1 MLSVY
6 TDYRFMLMSTGTT
19 VVARIGGAFHSLEQR
34 LPGNP
39 QNDTPYRGP
48 ICDEQNPRRPLRM
61 ELVEGPSDKAPA
73 TMQYNSVGIAYVSLQ
88 WIFTAIALLAVTL
101 RLYSRTLLTR
111 SVGSDDFLIAIAFVL
126 NVAVT
131 ISDFKAFENGWSQHE
146 SHLPSEM
153 YAIEQKWEF
162 IGYIQAYIAFFFI
175 RASIGLFVLR
185 LLPSYKKWQQRVVCV
200 VLLVN
205 FAVTAYTCIMF
216 GVSCIPFKANWEDVP
231 NAKCFSKDLLAT
243 TNQINAALACACDI
257 AIALVPQFLLWGV
270 QMKKRTKRQLNIIFG
285 LGLVTALLS
294 IGRAATLTKQAL
306 TEDTTW
312 NMVPSY
318 YLTMFEDKLGII
330 FACAPALRQFWA
342 YRTRTN
348 TFLPSKQQQYPNQD
362 FEKMRSRINLRD
374 IFWYRKAH
382 PVGDRV
388 FEATPIFRSKSPPPS
403 SDDPERPKKI
413 NSSILDIWENKIKH
427 ALSSSHDQKSTSWSP
442 SEGSKPISSKI
453 STEKRFPNPPNPD
466 NRAVRKPPSARRW
479 GTFSRRPESPGGS
492 SRETFLL
499 SDSGAGTSAAMT
511 TRDNQDDDASNEM
524 KATSGSQMYKRL
536 KKLIKL
542 AAETADTAG
551 KSSYPQFFYSL
562 DRNLEDVDTFYNK
575 KYSDAA
581 RRLKLL
587 QDRYGRATESPNTLD
602 KDELEDLMG
611 ALLELRGQL
620 RKLQW
625 YGEVNRRGFIKIT
638 KKLDKKVGHLS
649 TQRRYLETKVDPKD
663 FATNLALSET
673 VSSINDWLSL
683 LGDIKIPDDASSTHS
698 AHSIQRV
705 SSKAVPD
712 LPASLLESIDQA
724 LRTDNAEKLLKI
736 IGEANLGPE
745 DSPKTLSPVLA
756 QNLLQRAI
764 AYRSKNCIDKV
775 LDHVETMEDEDDINR
790 RNCIH
795 RLVVSMGRSM
805 SGEEH
810 DGEADSP
817 RYLAIDQS
825 QFITPAAPPMLGPPL
840 SFHKELDGITRLSR
854 DDKSVI
860 ILRYLLEKLRLHQR
874 NALQATDSYGRM
886 PLHYAA
892 QYGFVVICQI
902 IISHMQTWG
911 LFEIRDGVDAPFW
924 PDADGLAPLQLSVI
938 GGHYLTARVL
948 LESEDWR
955 GINDRKAAVQKHMSR
970 SGEILALATK
980 SNFVAI
986 VQLLAEAGVDLDYQ
1000 DDQGETALHLAA
1012 RFGHVECA
1020 GMLLKGCDTRQAN
1033 IELAENV
1040 FGWTPLFIASV
1051 EGHFS
1056 IVELLVDAKADV
1068 DKADSSGWTAQ
1079 EHAALRGHIEIAEKL
1094 ATSALTTEKWESK
1107 NSPTVPSSFAGFTG
1121 GNLEKKAKRMANGT
1135 GNTAVSVTEPVKT
1148 FGHRYLTKESMI
1160 LVSLGSMDMRKSVQA
1175 VSLDR
1180 IPLKSAHTTQLD
1192 TALSIV
1198 VSATGADGEPSI
1210 IDLPV
1215 QDNISTEPIVFTAT
1229 EATKVKLLFDI
1240 VHTYAGNSNQV
1251 VGRGVAILSSI
1262 KPSIGTQRITLQG
1275 DVAVPIVAASTLD
1288 VIGSVNFNFLIIKP
1302 FSHPK
1307 MTITENQ
1314 TYWKSMSSTMVIGHR
1329 GLGKNV
1335 AARRSLQLGENTIQS
1350 FIAAANLGASYVE
1363 FDVQLTKDHVPVI
1376 YHDFLVSETGIDAPV
1391 HTLTLEQFLHINDT
1405 RTPRVSRPTSP
1416 VAKHR
1421 DLQEIKTTDTR
1432 RHRSMSLGYTTREGD
1447 TDMSERMKH
1456 TRDFK
1461 EKGFKG
1467 NSRGNF
1473 IQAPFTTLEEM
1484 FKKLPQH
1491 VGFNIEMKY
1500 PMLHESE
1507 EQEMDTYAV
1516 ELNSFVDT
1524 VLTKV
1529 YDLGHDRPIIFSSF
1543 NPDICLLLSFKQ
1555 PSIPVLFLT
1564 DAGTCPVGDIR
1575 ASSLQEAVRF
1585 ASRWNLLGI
1594 VAAAEPLVLCPRLV
1608 KVVKESGL
1616 VCVSYGTANNDG
1628 EKVKLQVD
1636 EGIDAVIVDSVLAIR
1651 KGLTGRDRERDGV
1664 ANGAVNGVAIGVAD
1678 GVKVA

>member
-1 MLSVY
+1 MKFGRNLPRNQVPEWA
-6 TDYRFMLMSTGTT
+6 ST
-19 VVARIGGAFHSLEQR
+19 
-34 LPGNP
+34 
-39 QNDTPYRGP
+39 
-48 ICDEQNPRRPLRM
+48 
-61 ELVEGPSDKAPA
+61 
-73 TMQYNSVGIAYVSLQ
+73 
-88 WIFTAIALLAVTL
+88 
-101 RLYSRTLLTR
+101 
-111 SVGSDDFLIAIAFVL
+111 
-126 NVAVT
+126 
-131 ISDFKAFENGWSQHE
+131 
-146 SHLPSEM
+146 
-153 YAIEQKWEF
+153 
-162 IGYIQAYIAFFFI
+162 YIK
-175 RASIGLFVLR
+175 
-185 LLPSYKKWQQRVVCV
+185 YK
-200 VLLVN
+200 
-205 FAVTAYTCIMF
+205 
-216 GVSCIPFKANWEDVP
+216 S
-231 NAKCFSKDLLAT
+231 
-243 TNQINAALACACDI
+243 
-257 AIALVPQFLLWGV
+257 
-270 QMKKRTKRQLNIIFG
+270 
-285 LGLVTALLS
+285 
-294 IGRAATLTKQAL
+294 
-306 TEDTTW
+306 
-312 NMVPSY
+312 
-318 YLTMFEDKLGII
+318 
-330 FACAPALRQFWA
+330 
-342 YRTRTN
+342 
-348 TFLPSKQQQYPNQD
+348 
-362 FEKMRSRINLRD
+362 
-374 IFWYRKAH
+374 
-382 PVGDRV
+382 
-388 FEATPIFRSKSPPPS
+388 
-403 SDDPERPKKI
+403 
-413 NSSILDIWENKIKH
+413 
-427 ALSSSHDQKSTSWSP
+427 
-442 SEGSKPISSKI
+442 
-453 STEKRFPNPPNPD
+453 
-466 NRAVRKPPSARRW
+466 
-479 GTFSRRPESPGGS
+479 
-492 SRETFLL
+492 
-499 SDSGAGTSAAMT
+499 
-511 TRDNQDDDASNEM
+511 
-524 KATSGSQMYKRL
+524 L

-542 AAETADTAG
+542 AADTADTAG
-551 KSSYPQFFYSL
+551 KSSFPREWFFYSL

-649 TQRRYLETKVDPKD
+649 TQRRYLETKVDPKN

-673 VSSINDWLSL
+673 VNSINDWLSL

-712 LPASLLESIDQA
+712 LPTSLLESIDQA

-736 IGEANLGPE
+736 TGEANLGPE
-745 DSPKTLSPVLA
+745 DSPKTLPPVLA

-840 SFHKELDGITRLSR
+840 SFHKELDGISRLSR

-860 ILRYLLEKLRLHQR
+860 ILRYLLEKLRPHQR

-902 IISHMQTWG
+902 IISHMQAWG

-1020 GMLLKGCDTRQAN
+1020 RMLLKGCDTRQAN

-1051 EGHFS
+1051 EGHFC

-1107 NSPTVPSSFAGFTG
+1107 NSPTVSSSFAGFTG
-1121 GNLEKKAKRMANGT
+1121 GNLEKKARRMANGT
-1135 GNTAVSVTEPVKT
+1135 GNPAVSVTEPVKT

-1229 EATKVKLLFDI
+1229 EPTKVKLLFDI

-1251 VGRGVAILSSI
+1251 VGRGVALLSSI

-1302 FSHPK
+1302 FSHPN

-1678 GVKVA
+1678 GIKVA